1 MTVEVEPE
9 VAVVGEFVM
18 SDGGEVAPPERA
30 KLAQAQPGAGRVFF
44 GFLAP
49 SRFPR

>member
-9 VAVVGEFVM
+9 VAVVGELVM

-30 KLAQAQPGAGRVFF
+30 KLAEAAFRAAETG
-44 GFLAP
+44 
-49 SRFPR
+49 

>member
-9 VAVVGEFVM
+9 LAVVYEVVM

-30 KLAQAQPGAGRVFF
+30 KLAEAASWGPK
-44 GFLAP
+44 LADG
-49 SRFPR
+49 